1 MRLTFSKYNIGV
13 HNFSY
18 RYRAVSRSLELN
30 ILTKLL
36 RCTIT
41 ALLLLV
47 IVTSAYSQK
56 PGNLQ
61 FKLRDGKFHEL
72 SLSRNVMIMRFNCDS
87 LFLNTGSL
95 TNVSTITI
103 NPCKTDSSTSVES
116 QTQQNPEQMDFVI
129 YPNPTNGYITLSINA
144 VVGDVITVQIF
155 NILGELIQQLKP
167 FTTSAIQNQ
176 IGFEIINTNGST
188 MTSGIYFIR
197 ATSQSGTA
205 TKSIVIY

>member
-1 MRLTFSKYNIGV
+1 MRLTFSKYNICV

-18 RYRAVSRSLELN
+18 RYRAVSRSTELN

-41 ALLLLV
+41 ALLLFV

-61 FKLRDGKFHEL
+61 FKLRDGKVHEL

-87 LFLNTGSL
+87 LFLNTGLL

-103 NPCKTDSSTSVES
+103 NPCKTDSSTSVET
-116 QTQQNPEQMDFVI
+116 QTQSKPVQMDIVI
-129 YPNPTNGYITLSINA
+129 FPNPTNGYVTLSVNSG
-144 VVGDVITVQIF
+144 VGDVITVQIF

-167 FTTSAIQNQ
+167 FTSSEVQNQ
-176 IGFEIINTNGST
+176 IGFEINNTNGST

-197 ATSQSGTA
+197 ANSQSGTS